1 MSLADLIRGKSARDK
16 FATATSAT
24 FATLAGERGRTVA
37 SVATVAVANPH
48 KPIPEPI
55 PASPAKVGAGGAAVT
70 REPFDREAREER
82 EERAVE
88 EPPKPDP
95 WRVTRCGDCGY
106 FKRID
111 HPHLGH
117 CATGEPEPLAGL
129 WDSDQR
135 YCAQYRV
142 VQIRG

>member
-48 KPIPEPI
+48 KPTPEPI

-70 REPFDREAREER
+70 REPFDREAREAR
-82 EERAVE
+82 AAEEL
-88 EPPKPDP
+88 PKPDP

-129 WDSDQR
+129 WDSDRR

-142 VQIRG
+142 IQVRG

>member
-1 MSLADLIRGKSARDK
+1 MTPATLIRESHADGVSLSVTPTGTIKVTGNGAAVNRW
-16 FATATSAT
+16 
-24 FATLAGERGRTVA
+24 LAAIREQKAGIIDA
-37 SVATVAVANPH
+37 L
-48 KPIPEPI
+48 
-55 PASPAKVGAGGAAVT
+55 KVGAGGAA
-70 REPFDREAREER
+70 
-82 EERAVE
+82 E
-88 EPPKPDP
+88 EPPKTAP

-129 WDSDQR
+129 WDSDRR

-142 VQIRG
+142 IQVRG